1 MGRKRWLLITT
12 AILVLVVSVTGGVVL
27 AHGGGSSDGS
37 LTSFVSRV
45 ASILGVDETEV
56 QDAFDQASKEIRDEA
71 LQKKLDSLVE
81 SGRLTQ
87 EQADEYKSWLDA
99 RPEGLFPGLL
109 PGLRGHGFH
118 KGFGLHFRFGFR
130 DFREYSPATS
140 GVTGDSA

>member
-1 MGRKRWLLITT
+1 MGRKRWLLVTS
-12 AILVLVVSVTGGVVL
+12 AIVVLVVSITGGVVL
-27 AHGGGSSDGS
+27 AHGGGSADGS

-56 QDAFDQASKEIRDEA
+56 QDAFDQAKKELRDEA

-87 EQADEYKSWLDA
+87 EQADEYKLWLEA
-99 RPEGLFPGLL
+99 RPEGLSPGVL

-118 KGFGLHFRFGFR
+118 KGFGLRFRFGFK
-130 DFREYSPATS
+130 EYSPATS
-140 GVTGDSA
+140 GLTGDSA